1 MKKAYLADVIKK
13 HGRRIRRYGKQL
25 PGSFD
30 PEMVHDL
37 RVEYKKLR
45 AFIRL
50 LQEGKKGK
58 DLDMPADI
66 KNMYHAAGRVRDLQL
81 FVPQVADREALNGI
95 VLGEYSAYLQQR
107 LFRAKESLVRVI
119 EHMHAGKGVEQLTRA
134 LPASLDDKVI
144 RRFIHRKIA
153 SVHVILL
160 ALEQDRELHSIRKQL
175 KDILLNIRLFDSDW
189 GISFPVT
196 AWRSEKKL
204 TDVAALLGDY
214 NDRCRALSFLSESMI
229 YTLPDVEKDLLRAWR
244 ADLSFEKG
252 VIRQQVGEQLSQL
265 QLVANFERQL

>member
-50 LQEGKKGK
+50 LQEGKGGR
-58 DLDMPADI
+58 DLEMPADI
-66 KNMYHAAGRVRDLQL
+66 RNMYHAAGRVRDLQL
-81 FVPQVADREALNGI
+81 FVPQVAAKEAVDGI
-95 VLGEYSAYLQQR
+95 VLAEYGGYLQQR

-119 EHMHAGKGVEQLTRA
+119 ENMHAGKGVDQLTRA
-134 LPASLDDKVI
+134 LPATLEDKII

-153 SVHVILL
+153 SVHVIML

-196 AWRSEKKL
+196 AWRSEKRL
-204 TDVAALLGDY
+204 TEVASLLGDY

-229 YTLPDVEKDLLRAWR
+229 YTLPDVEKGLLRNWR
-244 ADLSFEKG
+244 ADMLHEKET
-252 VIRQQVGEQLSQL
+252 IRQQVVEQLSQL